1 MNNPDTLNGLTI
13 HQWRDRALDAEA
25 RTAQLKGTIKEK
37 DEALA
42 RRNTRIWEL
51 ETSASH
57 STPAEHIQAA
67 WDKAHPVPVGAT
79 IPAGTP
85 ILDRDVEGTS
95 YCPGGFGRP
104 LTIGANSEVE
114 YRTLTPLP
122 EHEPEE
128 WETSRFIYAD
138 EQIYERINDKMGPY
152 WMDYG
157 SFLQMLDRDEVAKLN
172 PRPIEIK

>member
-1 MNNPDTLNGLTI
+1 MTENNHHNTGQDPDTLNGLTI

-57 STPAEHIQAA
+57 LNPAEHIQAA

-104 LTIGANSEVE
+104 LAIGANSEVE

-122 EHEPEE
+122 APN
-128 WETSRFIYAD
+128 I
-138 EQIYERINDKMGPY
+138 EQK
-152 WMDYG
+152 
-157 SFLQMLDRDEVAKLN
+157 KLN
-172 PRPIEIK
+172 DITTIVSDELGLHLEPWIAADLANKITNLLKEQK